1 MSGPELS
8 NPLLTPAPLPAL
20 LLHAASLSR
29 GPPVP
34 PSPPGVMPYDAP
46 PPDAGSFE
54 TSSLD
59 ARSGRTL
66 EVRGTRERD
75 FGPAVARAVGD
86 VALALA
92 WRVVHVRSREVFL
105 GAAPT
110 ALPRLYYTA
119 DDGWR
124 APVYVIPAFPGT
136 TGEPVLLA
144 HGLGGSAV
152 DFDLGPASLA
162 RRLSDAGYTV
172 YLFEHR
178 GDRSAIAPVGAL
190 PFTADDLATR
200 DLDAAIAAIQLH
212 SGFSRILAVGHGFG
226 AQLLLL
232 RYGLIGVEDIAGTV
246 LISGAVTFTE
256 ARSSARS
263 WGQVAQMLPSSL
275 VVPGR
280 LLQQLAAPFVGSGA
294 DLGSPGTEG
303 SLARAHLRHASSDLH
318 LGVLKQVG
326 RWLGSGRLTDA
337 TGRFDVVAGL
347 PRCASLVI
355 EPDDDPACPVGAA
368 EPAAEPLG
376 AFFERLSGG
385 WGHLDPLLGARASA
399 EVHPRVLNFLEA
411 CRRKCW

>member
-1 MSGPELS
+1 
-8 NPLLTPAPLPAL
+8 
-20 LLHAASLSR
+20 
-29 GPPVP
+29 
-34 PSPPGVMPYDAP
+34 MPYDVP
-46 PPDAGSFE
+46 PPEAALADAHPGR
-54 TSSLD
+54 SLD
-59 ARSGRTL
+59 
-66 EVRGTRERD
+66 VRRPRD
-75 FGPAVARAVGD
+75 LDVGPAVARAVGD

-92 WRVVHVRSREVFL
+92 WRMVHSRSREAFL

-110 ALPRLYYTA
+110 ALSRIYYTA

-124 APVYVIPAFPGT
+124 APVFVIPASPGT

-152 DFDLGPASLA
+152 DFDLGPACLA

-178 GDRSAIAPVGAL
+178 GDRSAIAPLGAV

-200 DLDAAIAAIQLH
+200 DLDAAIAVIRQH
-212 SGFSRILAVGHGFG
+212 SGFSRVLAVGHGFG

-232 RYGLIGVEDIAGTV
+232 RFGLIGADDVAGSV
-246 LISGAVTFTE
+246 LIGGAVTFSE

-263 WGQVAQMLPSSL
+263 WGQVAQMLPSSW

-280 LLQQLAAPFVGSGA
+280 LLQQLASPFVASGA

-303 SLARAHLRHASSDLH
+303 SLARAHLRHASGDLH

-326 RWLGSGRLTDA
+326 RWLACGRLTDA

-368 EPAAEPLG
+368 EPAAEPMG

-385 WGHLDPLLGARASA
+385 WGHLDPLLGARAAA